1 MSGFSIGTFPRIH
14 DLYIG
19 RVVFVTVLLTWM
31 VLLGLDVMLNLI
43 AELGGVG
50 GGYGVMEAISYIAL
64 TIPRRAYTLFPTS
77 AVIGSLM
84 ALGQLAATSELTAL
98 RAIGL
103 SRRRISIAVAGAI
116 GIMTLLMVV
125 SGETAGPWGQR
136 RADALKASSKSQDM
150 IVAQYSGV
158 WAREGEVILNAQGGE
173 ERDNGTDRWLELR
186 DVRLYEF
193 GEEGRLESMA
203 LARIAEH
210 RPGGW
215 LLRDVTRTTF
225 HERSV
230 TRTHI
235 DQESWES
242 RLDAT
247 ALSADIDRPRYL
259 ATEELRRAVQYR
271 QRNNLD
277 AGEYEEHYWG
287 RWFYPINVLALVLA
301 AIPFAFGTLRSGGL
315 GKRLFVGIVF
325 ALGFWLL
332 QTQFVRLASVL
343 DLDFRLAYALP
354 TLIMIGVSVLLF
366 RQRSG

>member
-1 MSGFSIGTFPRIH
+1 MKPFPKIH

-19 RVVFVTVLLTWM
+19 KVVFGTVLLTWM

-50 GGYGVMEAISYIAL
+50 DGYGVMEAISYIAL
-64 TIPRRAYTLFPTS
+64 TVPRRAYTLFPTA

-116 GIMTLLMVV
+116 AVLTLLMAIT
-125 SGETAGPWGQR
+125 GETAGPSGQR
-136 RADALKASSKSQDM
+136 RADALKASSKSKDM

-193 GEEGRLESMA
+193 GEDGRLVSLA
-203 LARIAEH
+203 LAKIAEH

-225 HERSV
+225 QERSV
-230 TRTHI
+230 TRTHV
-235 DQESWES
+235 DEERWES

-259 ATEELRRAVQYR
+259 GTAELHRAIQYR
-271 QRNNLD
+271 KRNALD

-287 RWFYPINVLALVLA
+287 RWFYPLNVLALCLA

-315 GKRLFVGIVF
+315 GKRLFI
-325 ALGFWLL
+325 
-332 QTQFVRLASVL
+332 
-343 DLDFRLAYALP
+343 
-354 TLIMIGVSVLLF
+354 
-366 RQRSG
+366 

>member
-1 MSGFSIGTFPRIH
+1 MTPFPKIH

-19 RVVFVTVLLTWM
+19 KVVFGTVLLTWM

-50 GGYGVMEAISYIAL
+50 DGYGVMEAISYIAL
-64 TIPRRAYTLFPTS
+64 TVPRRAYTLFPTA

-116 GIMTLLMVV
+116 AVLTLLMAIT
-125 SGETAGPWGQR
+125 GETAGPWGQR
-136 RADALKASSKSQDM
+136 RADALKASSKSKDM

-193 GEEGRLESMA
+193 GEDGRLVSLA
-203 LARIAEH
+203 LAKIAEH

-225 HERSV
+225 QERSV
-230 TRTHI
+230 TRAHV
-235 DQESWES
+235 DEERWES

-259 ATEELRRAVQYR
+259 GTAELHRAIQYR
-271 QRNNLD
+271 KRNALD

-287 RWFYPINVLALVLA
+287 RWFYPLNVLALCLA

-315 GKRLFVGIVF
+315 GRRLFIGIVF

-354 TLIMIGVSVLLF
+354 TLIMVAVSVLLF
-366 RQRSG
+366 RKRSG

>member
-1 MSGFSIGTFPRIH
+1 MKPFPKIH
-14 DLYIG
+14 DVYIG
-19 RVVFVTVLLTWM
+19 KVVFGTVLLTWM

-43 AELGGVG
+43 AELGGIG
-50 GGYGVMEAISYIAL
+50 EGYGMMEAISYIAL
-64 TIPRRAYTLFPTS
+64 TVPRRAYTLFPTS

-116 GIMTLLMVV
+116 AVLTLLMAIT
-125 SGETAGPWGQR
+125 GETAGPWGQR
-136 RADALKASSKSQDM
+136 RADALKASSKSKDM

-173 ERDNGTDRWLELR
+173 ERDNGTDRWLELH

-193 GEEGRLESMA
+193 GEDGRLVSLA
-203 LARIAEH
+203 LAKIAEH

-225 HERSV
+225 QERSV
-230 TRTHI
+230 TRAHV
-235 DQESWES
+235 DEERWES

-259 ATEELRRAVQYR
+259 GTAELHRAIQYR
-271 QRNNLD
+271 KRNALD

-287 RWFYPINVLALVLA
+287 RWFYPLNVLALCLA

-315 GKRLFVGIVF
+315 GKRLFIGIVF

-343 DLDFRLAYALP
+343 DLDFRLAYAMP
-354 TLIMIGVSVLLF
+354 TLIMVVVSVLLF
-366 RQRSG
+366 RKRSG

>member
-1 MSGFSIGTFPRIH
+1 MKPFPKIH
-14 DLYIG
+14 DVYIG
-19 RVVFVTVLLTWM
+19 KVVFGTVLLTWM

-43 AELGGVG
+43 AELGGIG
-50 GGYGVMEAISYIAL
+50 EGYGMMEAISYIAL
-64 TIPRRAYTLFPTS
+64 TVPRRAYTLFPTS

-116 GIMTLLMVV
+116 AVLTLLMAIT
-125 SGETAGPWGQR
+125 GETAGPWGQR
-136 RADALKASSKSQDM
+136 RADALKASSTSKDM

-158 WAREGEVILNAQGGE
+158 WAREGDVILNAQGGE

-193 GEEGRLESMA
+193 GEDGRLVSLA
-203 LARIAEH
+203 LAKIAEH

-225 HERSV
+225 QERSV
-230 TRTHI
+230 TRTHV
-235 DQESWES
+235 DEERWES

-259 ATEELRRAVQYR
+259 GTAELHRAIQYR
-271 QRNNLD
+271 KRNALD

-287 RWFYPINVLALVLA
+287 RWFYPLNVLALCLA

-315 GKRLFVGIVF
+315 SKRLFIGIVF

-354 TLIMIGVSVLLF
+354 TLIMVSVSVLLF
-366 RQRSG
+366 RKRSG

>member
-1 MSGFSIGTFPRIH
+1 MKPFPKIH

-19 RVVFVTVLLTWM
+19 KVVFGTVLLTWM

-50 GGYGVMEAISYIAL
+50 EGYGAMEAISYIAL
-64 TIPRRAYTLFPTS
+64 TVPRRAYTLFPTS

-116 GIMTLLMVV
+116 AVLTLLMAIT
-125 SGETAGPWGQR
+125 GETAGPWGQR
-136 RADALKASSKSQDM
+136 RADALKASSKSKDM

-158 WAREGEVILNAQGGE
+158 WAREGEVILNARGGE

-193 GEEGRLESMA
+193 GDDGRLVSLA
-203 LARIAEH
+203 LAKIAEH

-225 HERSV
+225 QERSV
-230 TRTHI
+230 TRTHV
-235 DQESWES
+235 DEERWES

-259 ATEELRRAVQYR
+259 GTAELHRAIQYR
-271 QRNNLD
+271 KRNALD

-287 RWFYPINVLALVLA
+287 RWFYPLNVLALCLA

-315 GKRLFVGIVF
+315 SKRLFIGIVF

-354 TLIMIGVSVLLF
+354 TLIMVAVSVLLF
-366 RQRSG
+366 RKRSG